1 MPFAVGAYELIIG
14 CLMFT
19 FPQVFG
25 VVPRSQAFRLFSHL
39 DMSLVT
45 GGIFTLMSV
54 AVSGYR
60 SGAIPTGFA
69 AVGIL
74 PMLISTLVAARIG
87 SWMVV
92 VVNATMVLG
101 VLVDVMPL
109 RTRRTS
115 AGARPGRS
123 IPTLAVVM
131 AIIAVVCGGLLLVA
145 PEVLRV
151 ATYRTVRSH
160 SLYFGGSMVAAAVAL
175 VVGWFLPRF
184 RTTTQVAAAFS
195 VLAFAAGLV
204 AARAWLAAL
213 AFGLLASFLAA
224 EPVLSGWL
232 KQRAAQ
238 RASQPRNVSDY
249 EIATESVAW
258 GFALLAALIASVDS
272 GSQRGLGLAFLAF
285 GTGMFTLAWFHLRSA
300 DAFGPSINVIAS
312 GVYSVLGVILVQ
324 LTGGADSP
332 YFFVYFLPII
342 ALAWTQTPQ
351 AIVVPLTIPLSALL
365 AEIAVDLASG
375 PGAVRGVFLS
385 AIPRAV
391 GLILTSGF
399 TYLLARRN
407 LESRVRARDVRRQ
420 LEAVLAHMGEG
431 LITTDQDGRVILCN
445 PAAAEILGCKDRD
458 CQGQFLTEMLPLRRA
473 DGIALGSREHP
484 VRRALEGQRVSSECL
499 VAERPQGA
507 LPVEVTATPFVGS
520 NGGHGA
526 IVLLR
531 DASADVDAERMRND
545 FFFIASHELRTPLTV
560 MKGNLEM
567 AMEALPPP
575 ALRSPIE
582 EALRSTSRLIRLV
595 NDFLDAARL
604 DHGAVSLRLM
614 EGHLPD
620 VVRQAMAM
628 LQPEA
633 VRRGLALTYEVPDG
647 LPAVRMD
654 PERTLQILINLIGNS
669 IRHTQ
674 QGGAEISHVVDG
686 KMVETVVKDSGVG
699 IAREQQDRLFAR
711 FGQVERGLTR
721 STGGSGLGL
730 YISRKLAEQMG
741 GALVLKASAPGQGS
755 TFALRLAAAE
765 VPVLVR

>member
-14 CLMFT
+14 CLMLT

-25 VVPRSQAFRLFSHL
+25 VGPRFPASRLFSYL

-69 AVGIL
+69 TVGIL
-74 PMLISTLVAARIG
+74 PLLISTFAAARVG
-87 SWMVV
+87 AWMGV

-101 VLVDVMPL
+101 VLFDVVP
-109 RTRRTS
+109 RRARRTS
-115 AGARPGRS
+115 ARPGRS

-131 AIIAVVCGGLLLVA
+131 AIIAVVCGGLLLLA

-175 VVGWFLPRF
+175 VVGWFLPRV
-184 RTTTQVAAAFS
+184 RTATQVAAAFS
-195 VLAFAAGLV
+195 VLVFAAGFV

-213 AFGLLASFLAA
+213 AFGLLASVLAA
-224 EPVLSGWL
+224 EPVLSAWL

-238 RASQPRNVSDY
+238 RASQQRNVSDY

-272 GSQRGLGLAFLAF
+272 DSQRGLGLAFLAF

-312 GVYSVLGVILVQ
+312 GAYSVLGVVFVQ

-365 AEIAVDLASG
+365 AEIAVDSLASG
-375 PGAVRGVFLS
+375 PGAVQGVFLA

-407 LESRVRARDVRRQ
+407 LESRVRARDARRQ

-445 PAAAEILGCKDRD
+445 PAAAEILGCKDRE
-458 CQGQFLTEMLPLRRA
+458 CEGQFLTELLPLSRA

-484 VRRALEGQRVSSECL
+484 VRRALDGQRVSSERL
-499 VAERPQGA
+499 AAERPQGA

-520 NGGHGA
+520 NGAHGA

-531 DASADVDAERMRND
+531 DAHADVDAERMRAD

-567 AMEALPPP
+567 ALEAMPPP
-575 ALRSPIE
+575 ALQSPIE
-582 EALRSTSRLIRLV
+582 EAL
-595 NDFLDAARL
+595 
-604 DHGAVSLRLM
+604 
-614 EGHLPD
+614 
-620 VVRQAMAM
+620 
-628 LQPEA
+628 
-633 VRRGLALTYEVPDG
+633 
-647 LPAVRMD
+647 
-654 PERTLQILINLIGNS
+654 
-669 IRHTQ
+669 
-674 QGGAEISHVVDG
+674 
-686 KMVETVVKDSGVG
+686 
-699 IAREQQDRLFAR
+699 
-711 FGQVERGLTR
+711 
-721 STGGSGLGL
+721 
-730 YISRKLAEQMG
+730 
-741 GALVLKASAPGQGS
+741 
-755 TFALRLAAAE
+755 
-765 VPVLVR
+765 